1 MNDPWTRQR
10 GSRWYGSG
18 ASKGAPSRSDDRGT
32 ADAAWSAMSSLI
44 AGMLIYGGLGWL
56 VGHWLGNE
64 APFVAGGILIGIALA
79 LYSVFARLGALSS
92 EPPTQQR
99 DRS

>member
-1 MNDPWTRQR
+1 MSDPWTRQR
-10 GSRWYGSG
+10 GSRWYGSR
-18 ASKGAPSRSDDRGT
+18 ASKVALTRSEDRAT

-64 APFVAGGILIGIALA
+64 APFIAGGLLIGMALA
-79 LYSVFARLGALSS
+79 LYSVFTRLGALGS
-92 EPPTQQR
+92 EPPTRQQ

>member
-1 MNDPWTRQR
+1 MSDPWTRQR

-18 ASKGAPSRSDDRGT
+18 ASKVALSQSEDRAT
-32 ADAAWSAMSSLI
+32 ADAAWSAVSSLI
-44 AGMLIYGGLGWL
+44 AGMIIYGGLGWI

-64 APFVAGGILIGIALA
+64 APFIAVGILIGIALG
-79 LYSVFARLGALSS
+79 LYSIFARLGTLGSKS
-92 EPPTQQR
+92 PTQQR